1 MAGLIVAVSVMGA
14 VLVSAL
20 AVGTYKLIKME
31 KNMTTLA
38 ECLLTYM
45 THPEEVDIVEDY
57 SNAKKSFTRG
67 GSSDFDFPNSTGF

>member
-1 MAGLIVAVSVMGA
+1 MTGLIVAVSVMGA

-57 SNAKKSFTRG
+57 SNVKRCSNRHSG
-67 GSSDFDFPNSTGF
+67 SDFDFPNSDGF

>member
-1 MAGLIVAVSVMGA
+1 MTGLIVAVSVMGA

-45 THPEEVDIVEDY
+45 THPESVDIVEDY
-57 SNAKKSFTRG
+57 SNANSG
-67 GSSDFDFPNSTGF
+67 SDFNFPNSSGF